1 MSGDTDP
8 ARPARRRR
16 SLSWWIPTTALV
28 LALVAIVII
37 TLVIYHAEP
46 ILQGRVMETPSTR
59 FRGHVELSAFHVSIA
74 HGFQVTGAG
83 RKIFG
88 PGDPN
93 AHQPGIQPLL
103 AIAQFRFAAR
113 VLNVLNA
120 PMQIR

>member
-1 MSGDTDP
+1 MSGETEPAPP
-8 ARPARRRR
+8 ARSRR

-37 TLVIYHAEP
+37 TFVIYHAEP
-46 ILQGRVMETPSTR
+46 ILQGRVMETLSTR

-83 RKIFG
+83 LKIFG

-93 AHQPGIQPLL
+93 GSAPFIRCHTRESQACRSHSLDRPVWPLGG
-103 AIAQFRFAAR
+103 R
-113 VLNVLNA
+113 
-120 PMQIR
+120 